1 MSTYQCEDTT
11 LCIKSKGNQK
21 SGIGV
26 NLTGKWKYTENY
38 GYGIAEGELYLKQD
52 GNKLS
57 GRIVFTDKLEGEES
71 YMIQE
76 FLTGEIDEIKVRL
89 DAQEFDIIH
98 SDHDIFY
105 ELDCWFG
112 LLLDGNTIKG
122 VSTDEQGV
130 EGYFE
135 FLKVE

>member
-1 MSTYQCEDTT
+1 M
-11 LCIKSKGNQK
+11 
-21 SGIGV
+21 GV
-26 NLTGKWKYTENY
+26 DLTGKWKYTENY
-38 GYGIAEGELYLKQD
+38 GYGIAEGELYLKQE
-52 GNKLS
+52 GHKLS
-57 GRIVFTDKLEGEES
+57 GRIVFTDKLEGEDS

-76 FLTGEIDEIKVRL
+76 FLTGEVDEIKVRL

-98 SDHDIFY
+98 SDHDIVY

-112 LLLDGNTIKG
+112 LLLDGSTIKG
-122 VSTDEQGV
+122 VSTDDQGI